1 MRNQTI
7 NIGAM
12 KPKAKQEKL
21 VKVPESGIM
30 SLVADNLKNKVLFE
44 EKLECAKQ
52 YLNKVKISAL

>member
-1 MRNQTI
+1 
-7 NIGAM
+7 M